1 MNNILELKG
10 VFQHKPNQSRGGSIS
25 LKKGQVVKAEHI
37 LTLAN
42 DLKKI
47 ADYWSVHSEIEGALV
62 SAHYVRIVPKSSRL
76 QFLLSCTRES
86 PNDFIVGAKF
96 ETNIGS
102 DNKKHHVFTYFIPLE
117 ALFRTINSLKEA
129 YDVLIKQYQGKIS
142 YEEFEELKRKKIK
155 CNGLSKTEF
164 RQIIVD
170 SSNLQYFRIDK
181 LEKDIHEACII
192 TIYKTKVKTQELLG
206 KFGIS
211 IPESRILNQ
220 LTIQMNPEEIH
231 MLLDKA
237 PYLVAMGVNDLT
249 QYIPEHLTES
259 SEIPKLIPS
268 PKNEPVIG
276 VIDTPFNKDVYFHEW
291 VDYTNCLSENI
302 PIGPM
307 DYEHGTAVSSIIVDG
322 PRGNPNLDDGC
333 GRFRVR
339 HFGVAVAGTF
349 SSFSIIKQIGNIVR
363 LNRDIKVWNLSL
375 GSVLEINDNFI
386 SPEAAELDR
395 LQNEYDIVFIVAGT
409 NLSSKH
415 EKKYKIGAPADSLN
429 SIVVNSVNFQNQSAS
444 YSRSGPVLSFFVKP
458 DISYYGGDR
467 QKHEYITVCN
477 NALGAKQAAGTSFA
491 APWIARKMAYLI
503 YIMGF
508 TREVA
513 KALLIDSATGWY
525 CRPDIKKGYGIV
537 PVSIQDILQSPDDE
551 IKFIIYGKTKNYCT
565 YTYQLPVPVV
575 ENKHP
580 YLAKATLVYFPL
592 CNRNQGVDY
601 TDTELDLHFGRLK
614 IDKAQHLQI
623 KSINRN
629 LQAESGQHSIY
640 EEDARNDYRKW
651 DNVKIVADPIY
662 NNMKPRKAYEKGL
675 WGIKL
680 YCKERLNKHARQE
693 VPFGLIITLK
703 EIKGINRIELFKQLC
718 QVRGWI
724 VNDVSVENR
733 VQVYLKG
740 EETIRLD

>member
-1 MNNILELKG
+1 M
-10 VFQHKPNQSRGGSIS
+10 
-25 LKKGQVVKAEHI
+25 
-37 LTLAN
+37 
-42 DLKKI
+42 
-47 ADYWSVHSEIEGALV
+47 
-62 SAHYVRIVPKSSRL
+62 
-76 QFLLSCTRES
+76 
-86 PNDFIVGAKF
+86 
-96 ETNIGS
+96 
-102 DNKKHHVFTYFIPLE
+102 
-117 ALFRTINSLKEA
+117 
-129 YDVLIKQYQGKIS
+129 IKQYQGKIS

-155 CNGLSKTEF
+155 CNGLSKTGF
-164 RQIIVD
+164 LQIIVD
-170 SSNLQYFRIDK
+170 SSNIQYFRIDK
-181 LEKDIHEACII
+181 LEKNIHEACII
-192 TIYKTKVKTQELLG
+192 TIYKTNVKTQELLR

-276 VIDTPFNKDVYFHEW
+276 VIDTPFNKNVYFHEW

-551 IKFIIYGKTKNYCT
+551 IKFIIYGKTKILHVYISTACPSCREP
-565 YTYQLPVPVV
+565 Y
-575 ENKHP
+575 P
-580 YLAKATLVYFPL
+580 YLAKATLVYFP

-623 KSINRN
+623 KSIIKN

-640 EEDARNDYRKW
+640 EEDARNDYPG
-651 DNVKIVADPIY
+651 NGIIKIVADPI
-662 NNMKPRKAYEKGL
+662 
-675 WGIKL
+675 
-680 YCKERLNKHARQE
+680 
-693 VPFGLIITLK
+693 
-703 EIKGINRIELFKQLC
+703 
-718 QVRGWI
+718 
-724 VNDVSVENR
+724 
-733 VQVYLKG
+733 
-740 EETIRLD
+740 